1 MNLQPETG
9 WDINSGKTVL
19 VFDVVLVVVVACA
32 VVDAVVVDAVV
43 ADSVAVDAVAVD
55 AVVVDAVLVDAVAVD
70 AVAVD
75 AVAVDAVVV
84 DAVAVDASYIKIIM
98 AELRRGRCL
107 DATTP
112 CRVHTVKGQRLAFH
126 VSLSTDRPHPKL
138 CFLRR
143 IMYSSQ
149 VFLNV

>member
-19 VFDVVLVVVVACA
+19 VFDVALVVVVACA

-43 ADSVAVDAVAVD
+43 ADSVAVVAVA
-55 AVVVDAVLVDAVAVD
+55 VDAVLVDAVAVD

-75 AVAVDAVVV
+75 AVVVDAVVV

-138 CFLRR
+138 CFLRH